1 MKNTK
6 ELRKQFA
13 DAIMDGR
20 FDDILGEHMEP
31 KENIERAEELRIAKD
46 IIENALKG
54 SCGADGV
61 LMEFGYSPNFSGEP
75 TAYNRWEIHQD
86 MFRLHITLEEVG
98 KW

>member
-6 ELRKQFA
+6 EMRKQFA

-20 FDDILGEHMEP
+20 FDDILEDYVKP
-31 KENIERAEELRIAKD
+31 KEYIERSEELRIVKD
-46 IIENALKG
+46 IIENALSG
-54 SCGADGV
+54 SCGSQGV
-61 LMEFGYSPNFSGEP
+61 LMESGCNMDLMGHP
-75 TAYNRWEIHQD
+75 CVHNRWEIHQD

>member
-20 FDDILGEHMEP
+20 FDDILGDHMKPEEH
-31 KENIERAEELRIAKD
+31 IERSQELHIAKD
-46 IIENALKG
+46 IIENVLKG
-54 SCGADGV
+54 SCGANGA
-61 LMEFGYSPNFSGEP
+61 LMEFGCNPNMTGEP
-75 TAYNRWEIHQD
+75 IGYNKWQIHQD
-86 MFRLHITLEEVG
+86 MFRVHITLEEIG